1 MLFERLKKWMRGRTR
16 FLITDCFPAELLDA
30 CVRRNVRLFDLT
42 VSADQLAGSV
52 SPADLDA
59 LRAIAESSGARFAV
73 VRSTGLRAAVLRYR
87 FRWGIPCGILCFCAV
102 LAVLSSMLWTIE
114 IRGLT
119 CLKEEAMLEQLASCD
134 VRIGSFLSGIS
145 CNELEAELE
154 RMDPRILRAT
164 VNLTGTRLYIEIAER
179 ELPLPREE
187 AGGWANIYAA
197 EDGLILKA
205 DYFAGVG
212 HFKAGD
218 AVVKGDLLASG
229 SLPMPDGSFRFVKAQ
244 AEVIAE
250 TKTTHHAFVTE
261 TVSVER
267 VTRVRDDYGLA
278 FFALR
283 LFPFAGKARER
294 PIAGSRS
301 LQTAGTVFPV
311 GLLRVRRTEIE
322 KTQLTLTPA
331 QGKLL
336 GLTQLAFNLSASTDF
351 EYVTG
356 RTIRCYKNRGV
367 TLEAD
372 VICRKNIAVQMMQE
386 GPDDAEN
393 AAPDAAKND

>member
-1 MLFERLKKWMRGRTR
+1 MLFERLKKWSRGRTR
-16 FLITDCFPAELLDA
+16 FLIADCFPAELLDA
-30 CVRRNVRLFDLT
+30 CVRQNVRLFDLT

-52 SPADLDA
+52 SPADFDA
-59 LRAIAESSGARFAV
+59 LREIAASSGAQCTV
-73 VRSTGLRAAVLRYR
+73 VHAAGLRAAVLRYR

-102 LAVLSSMLWTIE
+102 LAVLSSMLWTVE

-119 CLKEEAMLEQLASCD
+119 CLKEEVMLERLAASD

-164 VNLTGTRLYIEIAER
+164 VNLTGTRLYVEIAER

-229 SLPMPDGSFRFVKAQ
+229 ALPMPDGTFRFVKAQ

-250 TKTTHHAFVTE
+250 TARTDHAFITE
-261 TVSVER
+261 TVFVER

-283 LFPFAGKARER
+283 LFPFAGKAGTA
-294 PIAGSRS
+294 PVAGSRS
-301 LQTAGTVFPV
+301 LQTAGTIFPV
-311 GLLRVRRTEIE
+311 GLLRVRRTQTE
-322 KTQLTLTPA
+322 KTQMKLTPA

-336 GLTQLAFNLSASTDF
+336 GLTQLALKLSDSSDF
-351 EYVTG
+351 EYVTN
-356 RTIRCYKNRGV
+356 RTVRYYRNRGA

-372 VICRKNIAVQMMQE
+372 VICRKNIAVQMMQDK
-386 GPDDAEN
+386 PDDAEK

>member
-59 LRAIAESSGARFAV
+59 LREIAESSGARFAV

-294 PIAGSRS
+294 SIAGFVESCKFS
-301 LQTAGTVFPV
+301 V
-311 GLLRVRRTEIE
+311 
-322 KTQLTLTPA
+322 
-331 QGKLL
+331 
-336 GLTQLAFNLSASTDF
+336 DF
-351 EYVTG
+351 LHFCS
-356 RTIRCYKNRGV
+356 IIK
-367 TLEAD
+367 
-372 VICRKNIAVQMMQE
+372 
-386 GPDDAEN
+386 
-393 AAPDAAKND
+393 